1 MLSPR
6 PVTVP
11 SPGVSLWHPDVV
23 VTSVLRPAGA
33 PLSLAPVP
41 AVRVAPAGS
50 PRHLQA
56 RVEAARSLLASL
68 ADALR
73 VSGREHVSSTLEA
86 CRVEAELDAVI
97 TDTWRQITALMEER
111 GLR

>member
-1 MLSPR
+1 MVISPR

-11 SPGVSLWHPDVV
+11 SPGVSLWRPDVV
-23 VTSVLRPAGA
+23 ITSVLRPAGA
-33 PLSLAPVP
+33 PPVP
-41 AVRVAPAGS
+41 VPLVGVAPAGS

-73 VSGREHVSSTLEA
+73 VSRREHVSSTLEA

>member
-1 MLSPR
+1 MAPAA
-6 PVTVP
+6 VA
-11 SPGVSLWHPDVV
+11 GV
-23 VTSVLRPAGA
+23 AA
-33 PLSLAPVP
+33 
-41 AVRVAPAGS
+41 AGS
-50 PRHLQA
+50 PRHVKA

-73 VSGREHVSSTLEA
+73 ISGREHVSSTLEA